1 MADASKEH
9 LNSATSGLGRV
20 KEGAKSSSEVPPVIG
35 KYTYC
40 RKKLSQ
46 KELIFSKSVAENDS
60 RTGKQLVTKLRKHVS
75 GDVGEAAEV
84 KIASAKHGKTKM
96 IKGKKDTT
104 SKGKSSVSVNS
115 SSHNDQL
122 SLKNKAGQKVLKFSG
137 EVQSIF
143 PS

>member
-60 RTGKQLVTKLRKHVS
+60 RTGKQC
-75 GDVGEAAEV
+75 
-84 KIASAKHGKTKM
+84 
-96 IKGKKDTT
+96 
-104 SKGKSSVSVNS
+104 
-115 SSHNDQL
+115 
-122 SLKNKAGQKVLKFSG
+122 
-137 EVQSIF
+137 
-143 PS
+143 